1 MNRTRHVL
9 IALATAV
16 LAVSTAATLEAQ
28 QGSIRGTVTD
38 SANQGPIQGA
48 QVSVVGT
55 SSRTETNADGQYRIA
70 GVSPGSVAVRVQLI
84 GYAPAQTTGRGA
96 PRARKQW
103 WTSRWRRAWPSSRRS
118 CRSVTAPRHARS
130 WLSAVSSV
138 KADELAN
145 QPIASVDAAL
155 QGKAAGVQVI
165 QNAGN
170 PGNAPSVRVR
180 GSASIT
186 ASNDPLYV
194 VDGDPG
200 GGR

>member
-1 MNRTRHVL
+1 MVDFT
-9 IALATAV
+9 LA
-16 LAVSTAATLEAQ
+16 
-28 QGSIRGTVTD
+28 
-38 SANQGPIQGA
+38 
-48 QVSVVGT
+48 
-55 SSRTETNADGQYRIA
+55 A
-70 GVSPGSVAVRVQLI
+70 GVAQLEEIVSI
-84 GYAPAQTTGRGA
+84 GYGTQT
-96 PRARKQW
+96 RAEL
-103 WTSRWRRAWPSSRRS
+103 P
-118 CRSVTAPRHARS
+118 
-130 WLSAVSSV
+130 SAVSSV

-186 ASNDPLYV
+186 GQQRPPV
-194 VDGDPG
+194 RRRRDPG